1 METALYLF
9 ACLCFDRCCAW
20 TAIIF
25 FVQKVEPSWYSNFF
39 LYELYFAE
47 TYNPSWKTRL
57 YFKFRKAYFLTEPIM
72 GGEILSLRP
81 VRGTVSNFSLS
92 WHPCTKRTFSCQKTH
107 LPCHE
112 EQRGG
117 GFVGFGQHISE
128 VKSHISQRQCA
139 NRGRRNARACK
150 RNSWTAWGE
159 YKMCSIIF
167 SLLQCKWLVKETLWT
182 C

>member
-92 WHPCTKRTFSCQKTH
+92 WHPCTKRTFSCQKTLTPS
-107 LPCHE
+107 LPWRAE
-112 EQRGG
+112 GG
-117 GFVGFGQHISE
+117 
-128 VKSHISQRQCA
+128 
-139 NRGRRNARACK
+139 
-150 RNSWTAWGE
+150 
-159 YKMCSIIF
+159 
-167 SLLQCKWLVKETLWT
+167 WLCGLWT
-182 C
+182 TYQWSQVTHFSTPVCKQGEKERQSL